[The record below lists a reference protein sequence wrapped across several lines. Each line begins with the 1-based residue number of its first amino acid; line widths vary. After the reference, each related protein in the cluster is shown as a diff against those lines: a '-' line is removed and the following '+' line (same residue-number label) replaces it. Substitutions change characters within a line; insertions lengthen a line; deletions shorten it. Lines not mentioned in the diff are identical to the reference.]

1 MNFPQEFVSSRVIP
15 RRPRFNYEIREIR
28 DLPTQ
33 QFNFDCVSVP
43 GSVSFRIFR
52 TVKNIRV
59 HPAPS
64 VAKNCGTIALPGR
77 RVPDVSRTGIRRVR
91 PSRSPGKMRRRTAGR
106 VQGVKHT
113 PTPCRIDGR
122 ARHWPTRLAPSN
134 LNSPTINHP
143 EQTGVIRS
151 VLQKSLRI
159 TPGRLTSIRS
169 EPDSTGLN
177 RSHPEFHRQIQIL
190 CRARLSPLTLCSVD
204 FLAFLLNPMAFFA
217 LYFRQAYKRD
227 NLGVHESNPSYG
239 SRRCE
244 ASPAAALKLSKGF

>member
-1 MNFPQEFVSSRVIP
+1 MKFAKSVIF
-15 RRPRFNYEIREIR
+15 RFNNST
-28 DLPTQ
+28 TQ
-33 QFNFDCVSVP
+33 QFNFDCGSVP

-64 VAKNCGTIALPGR
+64 VVKNSGIIAVPSG
-77 RVPDVSRTGIRRVR
+77 RVPDVSRTGIGRVSDGFDPRDRPVKCGGGRLDGYRGSSIPPPLAASTAERGTGPRDWRPQTSTPR
-91 PSRSPGKMRRRTAGR
+91 PST
-106 VQGVKHT
+106 
-113 PTPCRIDGR
+113 
-122 ARHWPTRLAPSN
+122 
-134 LNSPTINHP
+134 
-143 EQTGVIRS
+143 IRS
-151 VLQKSLRI
+151 KPESSGASYKNHSGSLREGSRQSGVNR
-159 TPGRLTSIRS
+159 TQ
-169 EPDSTGLN
+169 PDSTGLN

-190 CRARLSPLTLCSVD
+190 CRARLSQLTLCSVD